1 MLSKTSCV
9 AQDLAEAVSYL
20 WYDYCKDVDAQKN
33 FGERFEQTK
42 FYLKKDFLEIPLSRG
57 HFPWCYMFKEL
68 ICVDRDETAIQEN
81 II

>member
-1 MLSKTSCV
+1 MLSKTSSV

-20 WYDYCKDVDAQKN
+20 WYDYCKDVDSQKN

-42 FYLKKDFLEIPLSRG
+42 FYLKDFLEIPLSRR
-57 HFPWCYMFKEL
+57 HFPRCHMFKEL

>member
-20 WYDYCKDVDAQKN
+20 WYDYCKDVDSQKN

-42 FYLKKDFLEIPLSRG
+42 FYLKDFLEIPLSRR
-57 HFPWCYMFKEL
+57 HFPRCHMFKGAGGVPRSKSL
-68 ICVDRDETAIQEN
+68 L
-81 II
+81 